1 MCGCGSGRSD
11 DYRVAWVEMIKICIE
26 AEAGSREKNRYNEK
40 SLEYEGTGRVS
51 RPYPYPYGFIIGTR
65 GADGDCVDCYL
76 ITKNIMKSGTIV
88 ECEPIGL
95 LEQDED
101 GEIDHK
107 VLAAMPGENVELNG
121 GLLKELQDFIYTVFA
136 EFPGVHV
143 QVGRILPREAALDH
157 IQGYQDQ

>member
-1 MCGCGSGRSD
+1 MLK
-11 DYRVAWVEMIKICIE
+11 VCIE
-26 AEAGSREKNRYNEK
+26 AEAGSRDKNRYDEK
-40 SLEYEGTGRVS
+40 TLEYEGTRQVS

-76 ITKNIMKSGTIV
+76 ITKDSLKSGAVV

-107 VLAAMPGENVELNG
+107 VLAAIPSENIELNQ
-121 GLLKELQDFIYTVFA
+121 GLMKELQDFIYAVFA
-136 EFPGVHV
+136 KFPDVHV
-143 QVGRILPREAALDH
+143 HVGRILPREAALNH
-157 IQGYQDQ
+157 IQEFRDG